1 MPNAAYMA
9 PIGWQVFA
17 GLIIKALRSVI
28 SLGVCRNS
36 MIYLKN

>member
-1 MPNAAYMA
+1 MA
-9 PIGWQVFA
+9 PMGWQVFA